1 MAHGGHSPPHRRDPR
16 RVMTTMSP
24 RPRDGVA
31 TVDDVRLRS
40 VVAVCA
46 HPDDESFG
54 LGAVIDSLSAAG
66 TSTAVL
72 SLTHGEASR
81 LHAAAGDL
89 GVVRAAELAAA
100 AAALMVSE
108 VLLLDH
114 ADGALPG
121 IELDILVHD
130 VVRYATAVGA
140 SGFLVFDLGGIT
152 GHPDHQRATEAA
164 LHAGER
170 LNLPVIA
177 WSIPAW
183 VADSLNAEFGTRFA
197 GRVED
202 EIDIV
207 LRVDR
212 GAQKRAIALHTSQ
225 ATDNPVLW
233 RRLELLGDT
242 EWLRW
247 LRRPSAAS

>member
-1 MAHGGHSPPHRRDPR
+1 VAHGGHSPPHRRDPS
-16 RVMTTMSP
+16 RVMTAL
-24 RPRDGVA
+24 RPRRRDGAA

-54 LGAVIDSLSAAG
+54 LGAVIDSLRAAG

-72 SLTHGEASR
+72 SFTHGEASR
-81 LHAAAGDL
+81 LHAAGDL

-140 SGFLVFDLGGIT
+140 GGFLVFDLGGIT

-177 WSIPAW
+177 WSIPAS

-212 GAQKRAIALHTSQ
+212 CAQKRAIALHTSQ